1 MKRIIL
7 VAMLLSLGA
16 CASAP
21 TMQTRYGLD
30 GAGNLT
36 QQQYIVDGS
45 DTNSKVW
52 ESVAVIGAG
61 IIGFY
66 FIGELFDVWDKDD
79 PAPVASGP
87 FVLPASGES
96 TSSYTNSYILPDYQ
110 VVN

>member
-7 VAMLLSLGA
+7 IAALLSLGA

-66 FIGELFDVWDKDD
+66 FIGELFDVWDSDD
-79 PAPVASGP
+79 PAPVASSPG
-87 FVLPASGES
+87 LTASGG
-96 TSSYTNSYILPDYQ
+96 TSMTEWTTDFIYPSWTEL
-110 VVN
+110 